1 MVIMNL
7 PRSERYKLEN
17 VLVVGILPGP
27 GEPKLTANTFLKPLV
42 EELQILWKSKERFS
56 VSGSIF
62 KKRIQAGLICVSC
75 DIPASRKIGGFM
87 GHMANQGCSR
97 CKKEF
102 FKNGKLDFS
111 GFERDCWP
119 SRTSDEHKRNA
130 KESMNE
136 TTPTAQQNRC
146 AINGA
151 RFSVL
156 HKLECFDC
164 IRYFVIDP
172 MHNLYLG
179 TAKHLMKDVWLNEQS
194 PVLRSADF
202 DKIQEIVDSMMTPQD
217 IGRIPGKI
225 ANNFGGFTAD
235 QWQSWTVVYSL
246 LPSRGFTRESSCWT
260 SFVTACKILGK
271 KTISVE
277 DIETGDDYLMKFL
290 KQFVHLHGSEY
301 VTPNMHLHGHLR
313 ECLIDFGPLHGFWCF
328 SFERYNGILGAYPT
342 NNRAIEIQL
351 MRKFISQIKSKVFVF
366 PDIYQDKF
374 IEFFNHQKSKGSLKT
389 TLDPIDSYLG
399 LWRQKT
405 I

>member
-1 MVIMNL
+1 MDCFRPYKHSQGSVGVIYMVIMNL
-7 PRSERYKLEN
+7 PRSERYELEN
-17 VLVVGILPGP
+17 VLVVGIQPGP

-156 HKLECFDC
+156 HELEYFDC

-194 PVLRSADF
+194 PILLSADF

-246 LPSRGFTRESSCWT
+246 LPSRGFT
-260 SFVTACKILGK
+260 
-271 KTISVE
+271 
-277 DIETGDDYLMKFL
+277 
-290 KQFVHLHGSEY
+290 
-301 VTPNMHLHGHLR
+301 
-313 ECLIDFGPLHGFWCF
+313 
-328 SFERYNGILGAYPT
+328 
-342 NNRAIEIQL
+342 
-351 MRKFISQIKSKVFVF
+351 
-366 PDIYQDKF
+366 
-374 IEFFNHQKSKGSLKT
+374 
-389 TLDPIDSYLG
+389 
-399 LWRQKT
+399 
-405 I
+405 